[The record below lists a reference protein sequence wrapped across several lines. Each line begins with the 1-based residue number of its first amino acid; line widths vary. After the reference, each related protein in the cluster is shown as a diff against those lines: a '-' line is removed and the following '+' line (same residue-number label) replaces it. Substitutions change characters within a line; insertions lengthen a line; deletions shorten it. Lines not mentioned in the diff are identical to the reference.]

1 MSSSQSIT
9 DKVGLLSAIGAYTIW
24 GTITLY
30 WALLADV
37 DSVEVLS
44 HRIVWSLVFVIGL
57 LIIRRKL
64 GETLELLK
72 NLILAP
78 RRNHTL
84 LLLLATFFAS
94 ANWLVNIMGVSM
106 GRVVELSLGTFLT
119 PLATMAIGVVFFS
132 ERVSKIRIAAIALAV
147 IGVGVLITGLDRFPW
162 FAVLVS
168 STWAIYGALKK
179 KIVIEPLKSV
189 GIEHVL
195 MSVPAIIYLLS
206 FDGIFIRHFLSGFDS
221 VTSWALMGTGI
232 VTSVPMILFSL
243 AAQRIPMTILGII
256 QYTCPIT
263 TFLLGVFY
271 FQEPVTSTELTALSF
286 IAAAVVLYVLGNRQK
301 KAF

>member
-147 IGVGVLITGLDRFPW
+147 IGVGVLIAGLDRFPW

-301 KAF
+301 

>member
-94 ANWLVNIMGVSM
+94 ANWLVNIMGVGM

-301 KAF
+301 

>member
-206 FDGIFIRHFLSGFDS
+206 FDGIFIRHFLSGFNS

-301 KAF
+301 

>member
-57 LIIRRKL
+57 LIIRKKL

-232 VTSVPMILFSL
+232 VTSVPMIMFSL

-301 KAF
+301 

>member
-78 RRNHTL
+78 RKNHTL

-206 FDGIFIRHFLSGFDS
+206 FDGIFIRHFFSGFNS

-301 KAF
+301 

>member
-195 MSVPAIIYLLS
+195 MCVPAIIYLLS

-256 QYTCPIT
+256 QFTCPIT

-301 KAF
+301 

>member
-78 RRNHTL
+78 RKNHTL

-119 PLATMAIGVVFFS
+119 PLVTMAIGVVFFS

-206 FDGIFIRHFLSGFDS
+206 FDGIFIRHFLSGFNS

-301 KAF
+301 

>member
-44 HRIVWSLVFVIGL
+44 HRIIWSLVFVIGL
-57 LIIRRKL
+57 LIIKRKL

>member
-147 IGVGVLITGLDRFPW
+147 VGVGVLITGLDRFPW

-301 KAF
+301 

>member
-78 RRNHTL
+78 RKNHTL

-195 MSVPAIIYLLS
+195 MSFPAIIYLLS
-206 FDGIFIRHFLSGFDS
+206 FDGIFIRHFLSGFNS

-301 KAF
+301 

>member
-206 FDGIFIRHFLSGFDS
+206 FDGIFIRHFLSGFNS

>member
-78 RRNHTL
+78 RKNHTL

-206 FDGIFIRHFLSGFDS
+206 FDGIFIRHFLSGFNS

-301 KAF
+301 

>member
-64 GETLELLK
+64 GETLKIIK

-206 FDGIFIRHFLSGFDS
+206 FDGIFIRHFLSGFNS

-301 KAF
+301 

>member
-84 LLLLATFFAS
+84 LLLLATFFFFF
-94 ANWLVNIMGVSM
+94 NWLVNIMGVSM

>member
-1 MSSSQSIT
+1 MRRF
-9 DKVGLLSAIGAYTIW
+9 KGF
-24 GTITLY
+24 TL
-30 WALLADV
+30 
-37 DSVEVLS
+37 
-44 HRIVWSLVFVIGL
+44 
-57 LIIRRKL
+57 
-64 GETLELLK
+64 TELM
-72 NLILAP
+72 
-78 RRNHTL
+78 
-84 LLLLATFFAS
+84 
-94 ANWLVNIMGVSM
+94 V
-106 GRVVELSLGTFLT
+106 
-119 PLATMAIGVVFFS
+119 
-132 ERVSKIRIAAIALAV
+132 ALAV

-301 KAF
+301 

>member
-206 FDGIFIRHFLSGFDS
+206 FDGIFIRHFLSGFNS

-271 FQEPVTSTELTALSF
+271 FEEPVTSTELTALCF
-286 IAAAVVLYVLGNRQK
+286 IAAAVFLYVLGNRQK
-301 KAF
+301 

>member
-78 RRNHTL
+78 RKNHTL

-206 FDGIFIRHFLSGFDS
+206 FDGIFIRHFLSGFNS

>member
-301 KAF
+301 

>member
-94 ANWLVNIMGVSM
+94 AN
-106 GRVVELSLGTFLT
+106 
-119 PLATMAIGVVFFS
+119 
-132 ERVSKIRIAAIALAV
+132 
-147 IGVGVLITGLDRFPW
+147 
-162 FAVLVS
+162 
-168 STWAIYGALKK
+168 
-179 KIVIEPLKSV
+179 
-189 GIEHVL
+189 
-195 MSVPAIIYLLS
+195 
-206 FDGIFIRHFLSGFDS
+206 
-221 VTSWALMGTGI
+221 
-232 VTSVPMILFSL
+232 
-243 AAQRIPMTILGII
+243 
-256 QYTCPIT
+256 
-263 TFLLGVFY
+263 
-271 FQEPVTSTELTALSF
+271 
-286 IAAAVVLYVLGNRQK
+286 
-301 KAF
+301 

>member
-44 HRIVWSLVFVIGL
+44 HRIIWSLVFVIGL
-57 LIIRRKL
+57 LIIKRKL
-64 GETLELLK
+64 GETLQLLK

-78 RRNHTL
+78 RKNHTL

-132 ERVSKIRIAAIALAV
+132 ERLSKIRIAAIALAV

-206 FDGIFIRHFLSGFDS
+206 FDGIYIQHFLDGFDS

-243 AAQRIPMTILGII
+243 AAQRIPMTVLGII

-271 FQEPVTSTELTALSF
+271 FEEPVTSTEMTALSF
-286 IAAAVVLYVLGNRQK
+286 IASAVVLYVLGNRQK
-301 KAF
+301 

>member
-78 RRNHTL
+78 RKNHTL

-301 KAF
+301 

>member
-78 RRNHTL
+78 RKNHTL

>member
-44 HRIVWSLVFVIGL
+44 HRIIWSLVFVIGL
-57 LIIRRKL
+57 LIIKRKL
-64 GETLELLK
+64 GETLQLLK

-78 RRNHTL
+78 RKNHTL

-132 ERVSKIRIAAIALAV
+132 ERLSKIRIAAIALAV

-206 FDGIFIRHFLSGFDS
+206 FDGIYIQHFLDGFDS

-243 AAQRIPMTILGII
+243 AARRIPMTVLGII

-271 FQEPVTSTELTALSF
+271 FEEPVTSTEMTALSF
-286 IAAAVVLYVLGNRQK
+286 IASAVVLYVLGNRQK
-301 KAF
+301 

>member
-30 WALLADV
+30 WALLAGV

-301 KAF
+301 

>member
-94 ANWLVNIMGVSM
+94 ANWLVNIMGVGM

>member
-179 KIVIEPLKSV
+179 KIVILVEV
-189 GIEHVL
+189 I
-195 MSVPAIIYLLS
+195 LL
-206 FDGIFIRHFLSGFDS
+206 F
-221 VTSWALMGTGI
+221 
-232 VTSVPMILFSL
+232 
-243 AAQRIPMTILGII
+243 
-256 QYTCPIT
+256 
-263 TFLLGVFY
+263 
-271 FQEPVTSTELTALSF
+271 
-286 IAAAVVLYVLGNRQK
+286 
-301 KAF
+301 

>member
-44 HRIVWSLVFVIGL
+44 HRIIWSLVFVIGL
-57 LIIRRKL
+57 LIIKRKL

-132 ERVSKIRIAAIALAV
+132 ERVFKIRIAAIALAV

-301 KAF
+301 

>member
-271 FQEPVTSTELTALSF
+271 FEEPVTSTELTALSF
-286 IAAAVVLYVLGNRQK
+286 IAAAVFLYVLGNRQK
-301 KAF
+301 

>member
-256 QYTCPIT
+256 I
-263 TFLLGVFY
+263 F
-271 FQEPVTSTELTALSF
+271 
-286 IAAAVVLYVLGNRQK
+286 K
-301 KAF
+301 W

>member
-9 DKVGLLSAIGAYTIW
+9 DKVGLLSAIGAYPIW

-147 IGVGVLITGLDRFPW
+147 VGVGVLITGLDRFPW

-206 FDGIFIRHFLSGFDS
+206 FDGIFIRHFLSGFNS

-301 KAF
+301 

>member
-44 HRIVWSLVFVIGL
+44 HRIIWSLVFVIGL
-57 LIIRRKL
+57 LIIKRKL

-301 KAF
+301 

>member
-94 ANWLVNIMGVSM
+94 ATWLVNIMGVSM

-147 IGVGVLITGLDRFPW
+147 SGVGVLITGLDRFPW

-301 KAF
+301 